1 MRRVPIATV
10 LTAGGLVLI
19 LVLYACTFVV
29 RFNEAVI
36 KLRFGKADEAAYTA
50 PGVYFKWFPPIE
62 SIKKYDVRKRTIDT
76 SESEVKTADGKNVII
91 SAAAV
96 WQIKNPLEF
105 FKKVPNGDEEN
116 AAGQI
121 RNRLNQAQAA
131 VVGRM
136 NMTELVNLDP
146 AIVDAGHARFRDE
159 MLNFTERLSSGE
171 QSKSVHDQIL
181 ADFGVELLMIH
192 IRRVSLP
199 ESATQVVMNSMQQER
214 KAIAEKFRKEGD
226 ALAESIKS
234 KADANANAILSFAE
248 AKAKEIQSAGV
259 LSSGRVLDQIAPED
273 VEFFEWLRW
282 LEAMRRTLTQNSTI
296 FLDQKS
302 EIYQYFSHP
311 SSIGGADA
319 KSDKRS
325 K

>member
-36 KLRFGKADEAAYTA
+36 KLRFGKADEAAYTE

-105 FKKVPNGDEEN
+105 FKKVPNGDEDN

-136 NMTELVNLDP
+136 KMTELVNLDP
-146 AIVDAGHARFRDE
+146 AIVEAGHARFRTE
-159 MLNFTERLSSGE
+159 MLADA
-171 QSKSVHDQIL
+171 KDQIL
-181 ADFGVELLMIH
+181 KDFGVELLMIH

-282 LEAMRRTLTQNSTI
+282 LEAMRRTLTANSTI